1 MKIEVSNGE
10 IVDKLTILELKRQNA
25 QTQEQARH
33 IEEELNYL
41 QPIVESMDI
50 PMDIPVDII
59 NQLREVNKKL
69 WEVED
74 MLREYERK
82 SNFNGQFITFA
93 RAVYQTNNARFKLKS
108 RINEITNSRLVEE
121 KIHPEI

>member
-25 QTQEQARH
+25 QTYEQARH
-33 IEEELNYL
+33 IGEELNYL
-41 QPIVESMDI
+41 KPIVEGMDI
-50 PMDIPVDII
+50 PEDLLT
-59 NQLREVNKKL
+59 QLREVNKRL

-74 MLREYERK
+74 MLREYEK
-82 SNFNGQFITFA
+82 TSNFGGQLITFA

>member
-10 IVDKLTILELKRQNA
+10 IVDKLTILEIKRQNA

-41 QPIVESMDI
+41 KPIVRSMDI
-50 PMDIPVDII
+50 PTSILT
-59 NQLREVNKKL
+59 QLREVNKKL
-69 WEVED
+69 WEIED
-74 MLREYERK
+74 MLREYERTSK
-82 SNFNGQFITFA
+82 FDGQFITFA
-93 RAVYQTNNARFKLKS
+93 RAVYQTNNTRFKLKS
-108 RINEITNSRLVEE
+108 KINEITNSRLVEE

>member
-10 IVDKLTILELKRQNA
+10 IVDKLTILELKRKNA

-41 QPIVESMDI
+41 KPIVDGMNISS
-50 PMDIPVDII
+50 DII
-59 NQLREVNKKL
+59 DQLRDVNKKL
-69 WEVED
+69 WEIED

-82 SNFNGQFITFA
+82 SNFDGQFITFA
-93 RAVYQTNNARFKLKS
+93 RAVYQTNNARFNLKS
-108 RINEITNSRLVEE
+108 KINEITDSLFVEE

>member
-10 IVDKLTILELKRQNA
+10 IVDKLTILDLKRQNA
-25 QTQEQARH
+25 QPQEQASH

-50 PMDIPVDII
+50 PMDILT
-59 NQLREVNKKL
+59 QLREVNKKL

-74 MLREYERK
+74 MLREYERT
-82 SNFNGQFITFA
+82 SNFDKQFITFA
-93 RAVYQTNNARFKLKS
+93 RAVYQTYNARFKLKS
-108 RINEITNSRLVEE
+108 RINEITKSRLVEE
-121 KIHPEI
+121 KIQPEI

>member
-25 QTQEQARH
+25 QTREQARH
-33 IEEELNYL
+33 IAEELEYL
-41 QPIVESMDI
+41 QPIVDGMDI
-50 PMDIPVDII
+50 LT
-59 NQLREVNKKL
+59 QLREVNKKL

-108 RINEITNSRLVEE
+108 KINEITNSRLVEE

>member
-25 QTQEQARH
+25 QTQEQMRH

-41 QPIVESMDI
+41 HPIVDGMDI
-50 PMDIPVDII
+50 PESLL
-59 NQLREVNKKL
+59 NNLREVNKKL

-74 MLREYERK
+74 ILREYERT
-82 SNFNGQFITFA
+82 SNFGRQFITFA

-108 RINEITNSRLVEE
+108 KINEITNSRLVEE

>member
-41 QPIVESMDI
+41 KPIVRSMDI
-50 PMDIPVDII
+50 PTSILT
-59 NQLREVNKKL
+59 QLREVNKKL
-69 WEVED
+69 WEIED
-74 MLREYERK
+74 MLREYERTSK
-82 SNFNGQFITFA
+82 FDGQFITFA

-108 RINEITNSRLVEE
+108 KINEITNSRLVEE

>member
-41 QPIVESMDI
+41 KPIVDGMNISS
-50 PMDIPVDII
+50 DII
-59 NQLREVNKKL
+59 DQLRQVNKKL
-69 WEVED
+69 WEIED
-74 MLREYERK
+74 MLREYEK
-82 SNFNGQFITFA
+82 TSNFGGQFITFA

-108 RINEITNSRLVEE
+108 KINEITNSRLVEE

>member
-10 IVDKLTILELKRQNA
+10 IVDKLTILELKRENA
-25 QTQEQARH
+25 QTKEQATH
-33 IEEELNYL
+33 IVEELEYL

-50 PMDIPVDII
+50 PTDILT
-59 NQLREVNKKL
+59 QLREVNKKL

-93 RAVYQTNNARFKLKS
+93 RAVYQTNNTRFKLKS
-108 RINEITNSRLVEE
+108 HINEITNSRLVEE

>member
-10 IVDKLTILELKRQNA
+10 IVDKLTILELKKENA
-25 QTQEQARH
+25 QTQDQATH

-41 QPIVESMDI
+41 KPIVEGMDI
-50 PMDIPVDII
+50 PESLL
-59 NQLREVNKKL
+59 NNLREVNKKL
-69 WEVED
+69 WEIED
-74 MLREYERK
+74 MLREYEK
-82 SNFNGQFITFA
+82 TSNFGGQFITFA

-108 RINEITNSRLVEE
+108 KINEITNSRLVEE

>member
-25 QTQEQARH
+25 QTYEQARH

-41 QPIVESMDI
+41 KPIVRSMSI
-50 PMDIPVDII
+50 PEEILT
-59 NQLREVNKKL
+59 QLREVNKKL
-69 WEVED
+69 WEIED
-74 MLREYERK
+74 MLREYERTSK
-82 SNFNGQFITFA
+82 FDGQFITFA

>member
-10 IVDKLTILELKRQNA
+10 IVDKLTILELKRDNA

-33 IEEELNYL
+33 IGEELNYL
-41 QPIVESMDI
+41 KPIVDG
-50 PMDIPVDII
+50 MDIPVDII

-74 MLREYERK
+74 MLRGYEKKGVFDR
-82 SNFNGQFITFA
+82 QFITFA
-93 RAVYQTNNARFKLKS
+93 RAVYQTNHARFRLKS
-108 RINEITNSRLVEE
+108 TVNELTNSLFVEE

>member
-25 QTQEQARH
+25 QSYEQARH

-41 QPIVESMDI
+41 KPIVRSMSI
-50 PMDIPVDII
+50 PEEILT
-59 NQLREVNKKL
+59 QLREVNKKL
-69 WEVED
+69 WEIED
-74 MLREYERK
+74 MLREYERTSK
-82 SNFNGQFITFA
+82 FDGQFITFA

-108 RINEITNSRLVEE
+108 RINEITNSRLVEG

>member
-10 IVDKLTILELKRQNA
+10 IVDKLSILELKRQNA
-25 QTQEQARH
+25 QTYEQARH

-41 QPIVESMDI
+41 QPIVEGMDI
-50 PMDIPVDII
+50 PKELLT
-59 NQLREVNKKL
+59 QLREVNKKL

-74 MLREYERK
+74 MLREYEK
-82 SNFNGQFITFA
+82 TSNFGGQFITFD

-108 RINEITNSRLVEE
+108 KINEITNSRLVEE

>member
-33 IEEELNYL
+33 REEELNYL

-50 PMDIPVDII
+50 PTDILT
-59 NQLREVNKKL
+59 QLREVNKKL
-69 WEVED
+69 KRD
-74 MLREYERK
+74 YPADFPP
-82 SNFNGQFITFA
+82 SP
-93 RAVYQTNNARFKLKS
+93 NANYTGEGLS
-108 RINEITNSRLVEE
+108 DTDIDCTVC
-121 KIHPEI
+121 PE

>member
-25 QTQEQARH
+25 QTYEQARH
-33 IEEELNYL
+33 IGEELNYL
-41 QPIVESMDI
+41 KPIVEGMDI
-50 PMDIPVDII
+50 PEDLLT
-59 NQLREVNKKL
+59 QLREVNKRL

-74 MLREYERK
+74 MLREYERT
-82 SNFNGQFITFA
+82 SNFDKQFITFA

-108 RINEITNSRLVEE
+108 KINEITNSRLVEE

>member
-10 IVDKLTILELKRQNA
+10 IVDKLTILELKRKNA

-41 QPIVESMDI
+41 KPIVDGMNISSDMID
-50 PMDIPVDII
+50 
-59 NQLREVNKKL
+59 QLRDVNKKL
-69 WEVED
+69 WEIED

-82 SNFNGQFITFA
+82 SNFDGQFITFA

-108 RINEITNSRLVEE
+108 KINELTGSLFVEE

>member
-10 IVDKLTILELKRQNA
+10 IVDKLTILELKRKNA

-41 QPIVESMDI
+41 KPIVDGMNISS
-50 PMDIPVDII
+50 DII
-59 NQLREVNKKL
+59 DQLRDVNKKL
-69 WEVED
+69 WEIED

-82 SNFNGQFITFA
+82 SMFDGQFITFA
-93 RAVYQTNNARFKLKS
+93 RAVYQTNNTRFNLKS
-108 RINEITNSRLVEE
+108 KINEITDSLFVEE

>member
-10 IVDKLTILELKRQNA
+10 IVDKLTILELKRKNA

-41 QPIVESMDI
+41 KPIVDGMNISS
-50 PMDIPVDII
+50 DII
-59 NQLREVNKKL
+59 DQLRDVNKKL
-69 WEVED
+69 WEIED

-82 SNFNGQFITFA
+82 SNFDGQFITFA

-108 RINEITNSRLVEE
+108 KINELTGSLFVEE

>member
-10 IVDKLTILELKRQNA
+10 IVDKLTILELKRKNA

-41 QPIVESMDI
+41 KPIVDGMN
-50 PMDIPVDII
+50 IPVRVID
-59 NQLREVNKKL
+59 QLRDVNKKL
-69 WEVED
+69 WEIED

-82 SNFNGQFITFA
+82 SMFDGQFITFA
-93 RAVYQTNNARFKLKS
+93 RAVYQTNNTRFNLKS
-108 RINEITNSRLVEE
+108 KINEITDSLFVEE

>member
-25 QTQEQARH
+25 QTYEQARH
-33 IEEELNYL
+33 IGEELNYL
-41 QPIVESMDI
+41 KPIVEGMDI
-50 PMDIPVDII
+50 PEDLLT
-59 NQLREVNKKL
+59 QLREVNKRL

-74 MLREYERK
+74 MLREYERT
-82 SNFNGQFITFA
+82 SNFDKQFITFA
-93 RAVYQTNNARFKLKS
+93 REVYQTNNARFKLKS
-108 RINEITNSRLVEE
+108 KINEITNSRLVEE

>member
-10 IVDKLTILELKRQNA
+10 IVDKLTILELKRENS

-41 QPIVESMDI
+41 KPIVDG
-50 PMDIPVDII
+50 MDIPVDISD
-59 NQLREVNKKL
+59 QLREVNKRL

-74 MLREYERK
+74 MLREYEKKGVFDR
-82 SNFNGQFITFA
+82 QFITFA
-93 RAVYQTNNARFKLKS
+93 RAVYQTNNARFRLKS
-108 RINEITNSRLVEE
+108 KVNELTNSLFVEE
-121 KIHPEI
+121 KIHPDI

>member
-10 IVDKLTILELKRQNA
+10 IVDKLTILELKRENA

-41 QPIVESMDI
+41 KPIVNSMDI
-50 PMDIPVDII
+50 SGDII
-59 NQLREVNKKL
+59 DQLREVNKRL
-69 WEVED
+69 WDVED
-74 MLREYERK
+74 MLREYEKKGVFDR
-82 SNFNGQFITFA
+82 QFITFA
-93 RAVYQTNNARFKLKS
+93 RAVYQTNNARFRLKLKV
-108 RINEITNSRLVEE
+108 NELTNSLFVEE

>member
-50 PMDIPVDII
+50 PMDILT
-59 NQLREVNKKL
+59 QLREVNKKL

-82 SNFNGQFITFA
+82 SNFGGQFITFA
-93 RAVYQTNNARFKLKS
+93 RAVYQTNNARFRLKS
-108 RINEITNSRLVEE
+108 KINELTKSLFVEE

>member
-10 IVDKLTILELKRQNA
+10 IVDKLTILELKRENA
-25 QTQEQARH
+25 QHYEQARH

-41 QPIVESMDI
+41 KPIVDGMDI
-50 PMDIPVDII
+50 PKDLLT
-59 NQLREVNKKL
+59 QLREVNKKL

-74 MLREYERK
+74 MLREYERT
-82 SNFNGQFITFA
+82 SNFDKQFITFA

-108 RINEITNSRLVEE
+108 KINEITNSRLVEE

>member
-41 QPIVESMDI
+41 KPIVRSMYI
-50 PMDIPVDII
+50 PTSILT
-59 NQLREVNKKL
+59 QLREVNKKL
-69 WEVED
+69 WEIED
-74 MLREYERK
+74 MLREYERTSK
-82 SNFNGQFITFA
+82 FDGQFITFA

-108 RINEITNSRLVEE
+108 KINEITNSRLVEE

>member
-10 IVDKLTILELKRQNA
+10 IVDKLTILELKRENA

-33 IEEELNYL
+33 IVEELEYL
-41 QPIVESMDI
+41 QPIVDG
-50 PMDIPVDII
+50 MDIPVDII

-74 MLREYERK
+74 MLREYERTY
-82 SNFNGQFITFA
+82 NFNGQFITFA
-93 RAVYQTNNARFKLKS
+93 RAVYQTNNARFRLKS
-108 RINEITNSRLVEE
+108 KINELTKSLFVEE

>member
-10 IVDKLTILELKRQNA
+10 IVDKLTILELKRENA

-33 IEEELNYL
+33 IAEELEYL

-50 PMDIPVDII
+50 PTDILT
-59 NQLREVNKKL
+59 QLREVNKKL

-93 RAVYQTNNARFKLKS
+93 RAVYQTNNTRFKLKS
-108 RINEITNSRLVEE
+108 HINEITNSRLVEE
-121 KIHPEI
+121 KIHPDI

>member
-1 MKIEVSNGE
+1 MKFEVSNGE

-33 IEEELNYL
+33 IAEELEYL

-50 PMDIPVDII
+50 PTDILT
-59 NQLREVNKKL
+59 QLREVNKKL

-93 RAVYQTNNARFKLKS
+93 RAVYQTNNTRFKLKS
-108 RINEITNSRLVEE
+108 HINEITNSRLVEE

>member
-10 IVDKLTILELKRQNA
+10 IVDKLTILELKRKNA

-41 QPIVESMDI
+41 KPIVDGMN
-50 PMDIPVDII
+50 IPVGVIA
-59 NQLREVNKKL
+59 QLRDVNKKL
-69 WEVED
+69 WEIED

-82 SNFNGQFITFA
+82 SMFDGQFITFA
-93 RAVYQTNNARFKLKS
+93 RAVYQTNNARFNLKS
-108 RINEITNSRLVEE
+108 KINEITDSLFVEE

>member
-25 QTQEQARH
+25 QTYEQARH
-33 IEEELNYL
+33 IGEELNYL
-41 QPIVESMDI
+41 KPIVEGMDI
-50 PMDIPVDII
+50 PEDLLT
-59 NQLREVNKKL
+59 QLREVNKKL
-69 WEVED
+69 WEIED
-74 MLREYERK
+74 MLREYERTSK
-82 SNFNGQFITFA
+82 FDGQFITFA

-108 RINEITNSRLVEE
+108 KINEITNSRLVEE

>member
-10 IVDKLTILELKRQNA
+10 IVDKLTILELKRENA

-41 QPIVESMDI
+41 KPIVDG
-50 PMDIPVDII
+50 MDIPVDII
-59 NQLREVNKKL
+59 DQLREVNKRL

-74 MLREYERK
+74 MLREYEKKGVFDR
-82 SNFNGQFITFA
+82 QFITFA
-93 RAVYQTNNARFKLKS
+93 RAVYQTNNTRFRLKS
-108 RINEITNSRLVEE
+108 KVNELTNSLFVEE

>member
-10 IVDKLTILELKRQNA
+10 IVDKLTILELKRENA
-25 QTQEQARH
+25 QHYEQARH
-33 IEEELNYL
+33 IAEELEYL
-41 QPIVESMDI
+41 QPIVDGMDI
-50 PMDIPVDII
+50 PKDLLT
-59 NQLREVNKKL
+59 QLREVNKKL

-93 RAVYQTNNARFKLKS
+93 RAVYQTNNTRFKLKS
-108 RINEITNSRLVEE
+108 KINEITNSRLVEE

>member
-25 QTQEQARH
+25 QTYEQARH
-33 IEEELNYL
+33 IGEELNYL
-41 QPIVESMDI
+41 KPIVEGMDI
-50 PMDIPVDII
+50 PEDLLT
-59 NQLREVNKKL
+59 QLREVNKKL

-74 MLREYERK
+74 MLREYERT
-82 SNFNGQFITFA
+82 SNFDKQFITFA

-108 RINEITNSRLVEE
+108 RINEITNSRLVED